1 MERKSGKA
9 KGRRLVYEIKDIFLK
24 YFKLEEDDIL
34 IPSGS
39 APGEDIQFSP
49 LAKKLIPFSIEAKNQ
64 EKLSIWSALKQCEGN
79 SKGRI
84 PLLIFKRN
92 RTKTYA
98 VIELEE
104 LLKLM
109 NKK

>member
-1 MERKSGKA
+1 MERKSAKN
-9 KGRRLVYEIKDIFLK
+9 KGRRLVYDIKSILLK

-39 APGEDIQFSP
+39 QPGEDIQFSP

-92 RTKTYA
+92 RTRTYA

-109 NKK
+109 VK